1 MYDSTEDTI
10 KHINRVAQLIRED
23 ISTLDWEA
31 RTHDASKL
39 HEPEKSAFD
48 RETPLLKELAYDS
61 PEYEEAKKR
70 LGEALDHHYEV
81 NAHHPEHYPN
91 GINDMNWI
99 QIGVMLNDWKA
110 ATERMK
116 DGDIR
121 ASLKKNAERFGISE
135 QLLRIMLNTVES
147 RNW

>member
-39 HEPEKSAFD
+39 QEPEKSAFD
-48 RETPLLKELAYDS
+48 RETPLLKELLYDS
-61 PEYEEAKKR
+61 PEYHEAKKR
-70 LGEALDHHYEV
+70 LGVALEHHYRH
-81 NAHHPEHYPN
+81 NAHHPEHYEN
-91 GINDMNWI
+91 GIDGMTWI

-121 ASLKKNAERFGISE
+121 ESLKKNAERFNISD
-135 QLLRIMLNTVES
+135 QLLQIMFNTVEE
-147 RNW
+147 RGW